1 MRADD
6 VEARGRDAA
15 PAVGRRT
22 TLLVVAALVVAGAL
36 ALLLPGTV
44 AVAAT
49 AQVLGAAL
57 FVPAVLLC
65 WRAGRV
71 TRARWSLAWRLL
83 AGAAAA
89 WAAGNVVTVVSA
101 VVLPG
106 RGINAGIYPLQGAA
120 MLLVLAALLVLPR
133 PRWTPG
139 QAARAWLDV
148 LVLVA
153 GVGLIGSVSLV
164 EQAVEGASGAVRVF
178 ALAYPAAALA
188 MVGLAYELSRRHVY
202 PPRPELFLL
211 SASFVAWLAGAAA
224 YTLTPDAY
232 VAPAGVTWAVGVGTT
247 LLALSAHRVVR
258 RRPDTLE
265 VGSRV
270 SRVVLAAPEA
280 VVVVAAVTGIAVGL
294 DHWPQRVLAAVL
306 TLAVVV
312 RHVVVSS
319 DARRF
324 HWRLEREVADR
335 TADLRDWTERYATI
349 LDTVGD
355 GIVSTDGRG
364 VITFANASAC
374 TLLGRTPEE
383 LVGREAC
390 GALCTAPR
398 HDCPFDAALRGSV
411 VDGVDAELRHRD
423 GAVVPVELHATP
435 QPFDTADRAEAAHD
449 GGVVIA
455 FRDVSARV
463 AVEQVKRQ
471 FVSTVSHELRTPLT
485 SVRGVLEMFVDGDAG
500 ELTPDGHRLVANASR
515 GVERLSRLVDDIIDA
530 EKLATGQFR
539 LHRTRI
545 PLARVLHQTVTALQP
560 LAAGAHVGIEVG
572 EVGPAQVWG
581 DADRI
586 EQALVNLI
594 GNAVKF
600 SPEGGTVEVGVT
612 TERDAVLVTVRDHGP
627 GLPEDQLEH
636 VFERFHQVTSGAA
649 TDRGG
654 TGLGLTI
661 TRSIVQQHGGRI
673 WVESTLGEG
682 ALFSF
687 TLPVA
692 PGWFPGARAGT
703 TGSAPGAATG
713 FLTGPGDPETVGG
726 PR

>member
-1 MRADD
+1 MT
-6 VEARGRDAA
+6 ARTPG
-15 PAVGRRT
+15 GRRT
-22 TLLVVAALVVAGAL
+22 TLLAVGLLAVAGLL
-36 ALLLPGTV
+36 ALLLPDGLAV
-44 AVAAT
+44 AVAA
-49 AQVLGAAL
+49 QLVG
-57 FVPAVLLC
+57 AVLCLPAAVLC
-65 WRAGRV
+65 LRAARV
-71 TRARWSLAWRLL
+71 TSARWSVAWRLL
-83 AGAAAA
+83 AVASGL

-106 RGINAGIYPLQGAA
+106 RGINAGIYPLQGTS
-120 MLLVLAALLVLPR
+120 MVLVLAALLVLPR
-133 PRWTPG
+133 PRWSTG

-153 GVGLIGSVSLV
+153 GVGLLMSVSLV
-164 EQAVEGASGAVRVF
+164 GSAVQGASGADRVF

-188 MVGLAYELSRRHVY
+188 MVGLAYEVSRRHVY

-232 VAPAGVTWAVGVGTT
+232 VAPAGVSWAVGVGTT
-247 LLALSAHRVVR
+247 LLALSAQRVVR
-258 RRPDTLE
+258 RRPDTVE

-270 SRVVLAAPEA
+270 SRVVLAVPEA
-280 VVVVAAVTGIAVGL
+280 VVVVAAVTGIVVGL
-294 DHWPQRVLAAVL
+294 DHWPQRALAAVVAL
-306 TLAVVV
+306 SVVV
-312 RHVVVSS
+312 RHVVVTS

-335 TADLRDWTERYATI
+335 TTDLRDWTERYATI

-355 GIVSTDGRG
+355 GIVSTDAQGR
-364 VITFANASAC
+364 ITFANASAC
-374 TLLGRTPEE
+374 TLLGRTPAG
-383 LVGREAC
+383 LVGRDAC
-390 GALCTAPR
+390 EALCTAPR
-398 HDCPFDAALRGSV
+398 HECPFDGALLGAV

-423 GAVVPVELHATP
+423 GSVVPVELHATP
-435 QPFDTADRAEAAHD
+435 QPSGAGDLDGGHH

-500 ELTPDGHRLVANASR
+500 ELTPDGHSLVANASR

-539 LHRTRI
+539 LQRSRI
-545 PLARVLHQTVTALQP
+545 PLARVLHDTVTALQP
-560 LAAGAHVGIEVG
+560 LAAGAHVRIEVG

-600 SPEGGTVEVGVT
+600 SPEGGAVEVEVR

-627 GLPEDQLEH
+627 GLPDDQLEH
-636 VFERFHQVTSGAA
+636 VFERFHQVTTGEA

-682 ALFSF
+682 AVFSF

-692 PGWFPGARAGT
+692 PGWFPGSRTTST
-703 TGSAPGAATG
+703 TGPADAEA
-713 FLTGPGDPETVGG
+713 VGG